1 LCGTARAQESDVP
14 TTSERARRFDAGGA
28 VREGLFLPSTL
39 AARVGAT
46 PAYVSAFGGYDT
58 AGRAPIAAT
67 TVEVQL
73 WGPIAIRGGAQY
85 SASREGARPSFGG
98 RAQLLR
104 QERHGVD
111 GAVSVFYRPEGFT
124 EPEGEIETFVS
135 LGRRFGRATVIG
147 NLVYGQDPE
156 GNERDG
162 EVRAAAQ
169 VGMGRW
175 TLGAEAR
182 ARFALG
188 AQHGA
193 QAKAEPTFDL
203 LAGPVAAATLGSI
216 AIFAGAGP
224 TLLRA
229 GGTSTLGVTGL
240 AGLGAVY

>member
-1 LCGTARAQESDVP
+1 MEA
-14 TTSERARRFDAGGA
+14 
-28 VREGLFLPSTL
+28 
-39 AARVGAT
+39 
-46 PAYVSAFGGYDT
+46 
-58 AGRAPIAAT
+58 
-67 TVEVQL
+67 
-73 WGPIAIRGGAQY
+73 
-85 SASREGARPSFGG
+85 
-98 RAQLLR
+98 
-104 QERHGVD
+104 
-111 GAVSVFYRPEGFT
+111 
-124 EPEGEIETFVS
+124 FVS

-203 LAGPVAAATLGSI
+203 LAGPVAAATLVRSRSSPGR
-216 AIFAGAGP
+216 GRPCCGP
-224 TLLRA
+224 GEQHPGRHRPGRA
-229 GGTSTLGVTGL
+229 RRRL
-240 AGLGAVY
+240 